1 MNSAIYEYE
10 EEEKPFIIKTYKKK
24 ELACL
29 YNPNITPRCAI
40 RMLTKWIKKKQGV
53 VHPAR
58 GNRLQYT
65 HPYLY
70 PFTGQNHNQ
79 YSGHSLR
86 MPGVSA

>member
-40 RMLTKWIKKKQGV
+40 RMFTKWIKMNNELYTQLIATGYNTRTRTFN
-53 VHPAR
+53 P
-58 GNRLQYT
+58 LQVKIIT
-65 HPYLY
+65 NILDIP
-70 PFTGQNHNQ
+70 
-79 YSGHSLR
+79 
-86 MPGVSA
+86 